1 MHKQTT
7 HHQIRRRN
15 LPKRSPGRSARQKK
29 VRLSFPSQRKKQ
41 SKTDIFAVG
50 GETGCL
56 NIRQE
61 RELTADNPGK
71 LFARELNTEEAIV
84 ESFSAQVG
92 SFDQRE
98 QEEESGFYTLGW
110 DEVYDM
116 RVDTRDIYLICEN
129 K

>member
-1 MHKQTT
+1 M
-7 HHQIRRRN
+7 
-15 LPKRSPGRSARQKK
+15 SPSNPQEKSAKEIVGEECSPIK
-29 VRLSFPSQRKKQ
+29 GEA
-41 SKTDIFAVG
+41 FA
-50 GETGCL
+50 
-56 NIRQE
+56 
-61 RELTADNPGK
+61 DSPGK
-71 LFARELNTEEAIV
+71 LLARELNMEEAMV

>member
-1 MHKQTT
+1 
-7 HHQIRRRN
+7 
-15 LPKRSPGRSARQKK
+15 

-41 SKTDIFAVG
+41 SKTDIFVVV
-50 GETGCL
+50 GETGSL

-61 RELTADNPGK
+61 GELTADSPGK

-92 SFDQRE
+92 SFDQTE
-98 QEEESGFYTLGW
+98 HEEESGFYTLGW

-116 RVDTRDIYLICEN
+116 RLDTRDIYLICEN